1 MKNKFIFWPQ
11 PGVLKQAKVQYVCIL
26 HPAGT
31 SRRQTP
37 SHNTYYIFSVH
48 VSKFNIKVEQIQ
60 KPELL
65 FTSVGQI

>member
-31 SRRQTP
+31 FKRQTP

-48 VSKFNIKVEQIQ
+48 VSKVQHK
-60 KPELL
+60 
-65 FTSVGQI
+65 G